1 MIPLSTT
8 GLIIVAAITAIVLI
22 IVVVGAI
29 FMARRDRQKYGE
41 FLRQKIAYRTQC
53 SYQHA
58 YDKYLK
64 EARAGDIEV
73 NAILEQY
80 TNKLK
85 TETNNYDEKLL

>member
-8 GLIIVAAITAIVLI
+8 GLIIVAAIVAVISTVTVL
-22 IVVVGAI
+22 GAI
-29 FMARRDRQKYGE
+29 FMARRDRQEYEE

-80 TNKLK
+80 VDKLK
-85 TETNNYDEKLL
+85 IESNNYDEKLL